1 MKGGKMNKKIMLAI
15 LFMLMQITSVH
26 ANIIWSEVERDDLK
40 LLEKEERYK
49 FYKEIIEGEYI
60 LKGEQNNKYS
70 YEDRE
75 NIIYSEYTSLK
86 DECDEAIYLDTKQVK
101 VYPFQKIRR
110 TRYLEISNMSNDIV
124 INNLEVFNEQE
135 KIAFVMKDRQYDP
148 VKKISKND
156 SIL

>member
-60 LKGEQNNKYS
+60 CLL
-70 YEDRE
+70 
-75 NIIYSEYTSLK
+75 YTSDAA
-86 DECDEAIYLDTKQVK
+86 DEL
-101 VYPFQKIRR
+101 
-110 TRYLEISNMSNDIV
+110 
-124 INNLEVFNEQE
+124 
-135 KIAFVMKDRQYDP
+135 
-148 VKKISKND
+148 
-156 SIL
+156 

>member
-60 LKGEQNNKYS
+60 LF
-70 YEDRE
+70 
-75 NIIYSEYTSLK
+75 T
-86 DECDEAIYLDTKQVK
+86 
-101 VYPFQKIRR
+101 F
-110 TRYLEISNMSNDIV
+110 
-124 INNLEVFNEQE
+124 
-135 KIAFVMKDRQYDP
+135 
-148 VKKISKND
+148 
-156 SIL
+156 